1 MKLLEK
7 EKKDLVEYFIRKG
20 TLKGKRIISAFKS
33 VKRENFVL
41 DEQKKYAYVD
51 DPLPLMAGQTIS
63 QPTTVAIMT
72 EALEPLPG
80 QKILE
85 IGTGS
90 GYQAAILSKIGGSK
104 GKIVTIERIPELYEF
119 AKNNLSRFRN
129 VKVIL
134 GDGSLGWPK
143 SAPFDRIIVTA
154 AAPKIPETLFSQ
166 LKEGGI
172 LITPVGKEL
181 LSQKML
187 KVKKVKGKKVVE
199 DLGYFVFVP
208 LIGEM
213 GFRR

>member
-7 EKKDLVEYFIRKG
+7 EKKDLIDYFVRKG
-20 TLKGKRIISAFKS
+20 TLKDKRIISAFKS

-90 GYQAAILSKIGGSK
+90 GYQATILSKIGGSK
-104 GKIVTIERIPELYEF
+104 GKVVTIERIPELYEF

-172 LITPVGKEL
+172 LVTPVGKEL

-187 KVKKVKGKKVVE
+187 KVKKFKGKKVVE

-213 GFRR
+213 GFRK